1 MKGGRKE
8 AEAGGR
14 KKKEAGGGGIAAVK
28 EARRSI

>member
-28 EARRSI
+28 EARRSV